1 MSRKTKR
8 VHGVKIG
15 PDFDITRWGNRLR
28 RLRHVNRLT
37 LYEVSQMTHIPK
49 TTLQNYENGSAKTTT
64 PARVRQ
70 LAGVYHVSSD
80 SIMPT
85 FEKLPQEFQ
94 EFEDEVAVSEPK
106 ASNGVTLTKIITPL
120 PARPKPGGL
129 ADIRTELSWVS
140 SDVRQLASSVD
151 ELRADLEAFHIAVTQ
166 GFYQLMDAWGIDP
179 SVFTTRFTVKD
190 TEKEP
195 QVPLKCVE
203 QWLETAIAAAAED
216 MMQQVLRRI
225 TMDAGNLSH

>member
-1 MSRKTKR
+1 MSKKIKR
-8 VHGVKIG
+8 VHGAKIG
-15 PDFDITRWGNRLR
+15 SDFDITRWGNRLR
-28 RLRHVNRLT
+28 YLRHVNRLT

-49 TTLQNYENGSAKTTT
+49 TTLQSYENGSAKATT

-85 FEKLPQEFQ
+85 FEKLPQGFQ

-106 ASNGVTLTKIITPL
+106 ASNGVTLTKIIMPKSPPL
-120 PARPKPGGL
+120 PARPKLGGL

-179 SVFTTRFTVKD
+179 SVFTTRFAVKD

-203 QWLETAIAAAAED
+203 QWLETAMAAAAED

-225 TMDAGNLSH
+225 TMD